1 MDVVNARIDGRYRL
15 GEKLGSGSYGS
26 VYRAFEINSHAE
38 VVVKIA
44 RTTKAKALRQEYH
57 ILSQLSLSD
66 CVGIPRALW
75 LGRENELHVMVLEH
89 LGPSLEE
96 CRRACGGKLSLNTVT
111 LIARQLVCLM
121 SDIHSRHYIHR
132 DIKPSNTL
140 TGLGDHTHKIFL
152 ADFGIAQK
160 FRDPDTHAH
169 IPLSNN
175 HPLAGTP
182 TFTSIHSHLGFELS
196 RRDDLES
203 LAYVLIY
210 LLKGSLPWI
219 GVGSEDV
226 VLQLKQQI
234 STNKLCADL
243 PEGFALILDYSRTL
257 AF

>member
-1 MDVVNARIDGRYRL
+1 
-15 GEKLGSGSYGS
+15 
-26 VYRAFEINSHAE
+26 
-38 VVVKIA
+38 
-44 RTTKAKALRQEYH
+44 
-57 ILSQLSLSD
+57 SLSD

-96 CRRACGGKLSLNTVT
+96 CRHACGGKLSLNTVT

-243 PEGFALILDYSRTL
+243 PEGFALILDYSCTL
-257 AF
+257 AFSKKPDYALLDSYIRDIRATLPHPHSDMFDWQLLPS